1 MSKVVQQEAL
11 TRLIVEKGISSKG
24 ERLFNEIEVLIEYDL
39 ILST

>member
-11 TRLIVEKGISSKG
+11 TRLIVEKGISGKG